1 MSTTQLT
8 NIPELIDNVRVL
20 MATIDDDSVHPNQMR
35 DSIALVGA
43 PGTAKTYTAT
53 HTFRELWADQHNC
66 SIEEVGLIVC
76 RCAGRDPVEFNG
88 MGVPQKA
95 DLYGREDWDGRLST
109 QNTIPDLLIEI
120 ESARQGHHRST
131 NGKKAKCILLVLDE
145 ALQADASVQKTLSS
159 LLYRNENTLGGFDAG
174 PDICVIL
181 TGNRSQDKAGATKML
196 SMNRDRVVFFEL
208 EGYTPATIKSANEHY
223 KKKNMTPIMTQYV
236 DQHLD
241 NAPWDAVMESDRSHM
256 TFRSFYMTAKTIE
269 TYMRMHKTVKLSDG
283 FAKTIAAKI
292 GTAGADSIK
301 TYLENLANGVPT
313 ADEIMADPANCS
325 LPDDIGAQVSAG
337 GVALLA
343 VTDSSTA
350 EAALEYMSRMRT
362 DLQVQL
368 MAQVIH
374 LSGKGGYIMNTA
386 RAAEF
391 IGKHSSLIELLTDL
405 NG

>member
-8 NIPELIDNVRVL
+8 NIPELIENVRVS
-20 MATIDDDSVHPNQMR
+20 MATIDNESIHPNQMQE
-35 DSIALVGA
+35 SIALVGA

-53 HTFRELWADQHNC
+53 HTFRELWAEQNNC
-66 SIEEVGLIVC
+66 EIDEVAVIVC

-95 DLYGREDWDGRLST
+95 DLYGREDWIGPLST
-109 QNTIPDLLIEI
+109 QDTIPDLLIEI
-120 ESARQGHHRST
+120 EGARHGHHRST

-145 ALQADASVQKTLSS
+145 ALQAEASVQKTLSS
-159 LLYRNENTLGGFDAG
+159 LLYRNENKLGGFDAG
-174 PDICVIL
+174 PNICTIL
-181 TGNRSQDKAGATKML
+181 TGNRSQDKAGSSKML
-196 SMNRDRVVFFEL
+196 SMNRDRVTFFEM
-208 EGYTPATIKSANEHY
+208 EGYTKAAIKSAIQHY
-223 KKKNMTPIMTQYV
+223 TDKGMNPILTQYV
-236 DQHLD
+236 EQHLD
-241 NAPWDAVMESDRSHM
+241 SAPWDSVMESDRSHM
-256 TFRSFYMTAKTIE
+256 TFRSFFMASKLIE
-269 TYMRMHKTVKLSDG
+269 TYMKMNKTVELSEG
-283 FAKTIAAKI
+283 FAKMLAAKI
-292 GTAGADSIK
+292 GTAGADSIR
-301 TYLENLANGVPT
+301 TYLAHLANGVPT

-325 LPDDIGAQVSAG
+325 LPDDVGAQVSAG

-374 LSGKGGYIMNTA
+374 LSGKGGYIMNTD
-386 RAAEF
+386 RASEF

>member
-1 MSTTQLT
+1 MSTQTT
-8 NIPELIDNVRVL
+8 NIPELLDNVRVL
-20 MATIDDDSVHPNQMR
+20 MATVDEDSVHPNQMM
-35 DSIALVGA
+35 DTIALVGA

-53 HTFRELWADQHNC
+53 HSFRELWAKQNNC
-66 SIEEVGLIVC
+66 AIDEVALIVC

-95 DLYGREDWDGRLST
+95 DVFDRQDFAGRLST

-120 ESARQGHHRST
+120 ESARQGQHPST
-131 NGKKAKCILLVLDE
+131 NGKKAACVLLVLDE

-159 LLYRNENTLGGFDAG
+159 MLYRNENTLGGFDLG
-174 PDICVIL
+174 PNICVVV

-196 SMNRDRVVFFEL
+196 SMNRDRVAFFEM
-208 EGYTPATIKSANEHY
+208 EGYTPDTIKSAIQHY
-223 KKKNMTPIMTQYV
+223 TKQGMNPIMVRYV
-236 DQHLD
+236 ETHMDS
-241 NAPWDAVMESDRSHM
+241 APWDGVMESDRSHM
-256 TFRSFYMTAKTIE
+256 TFRSFFMTAKTIE
-269 TYMRMHKTVKLSDG
+269 TYMRINKTVELSEG
-283 FAKTIAAKI
+283 FTKTIAAKI
-292 GTAGADSIK
+292 GSSGADSIRN
-301 TYLENLANGVPT
+301 YLNDIADGVPT
-313 ADEIMADPANCS
+313 ADEIMADPAQCS
-325 LPDDIGAQVSAG
+325 LPESMGGQVTAG

-374 LSGKGGYIMNTA
+374 LSGKGNYIMNTA
-386 RAAEF
+386 RASEF

-405 NG
+405 NS